1 MGSFFKSDIVREELE
16 QINSMQEEIYSHAMR
31 FPTMSRQ
38 EKLEHI
44 EQLTDLLLKQKIMY
58 TRVSL
63 SDDPEAIEMKEN
75 LNRSMQMMGFPPH
88 MNLNHFFDSMN
99 KTIDALKEHI
109 DK

>member
-1 MGSFFKSDIVREELE
+1 
-16 QINSMQEEIYSHAMR
+16 MQEEIYSNAMR

-44 EQLTDLLLKQKIMY
+44 EQLTELLLKQKIMY

-63 SDDPEAIEMKEN
+63 SDDPEAVEMKEN

-88 MNLNHFFDSMN
+88 MDLNHFFDSMN

>member
-31 FPTMSRQ
+31 FHTMSRE

-44 EQLTDLLLKQKIMY
+44 DQLTELLSKQKIMY

-63 SDDPEAIEMKEN
+63 SDDPEAVEMKEN

-88 MNLNHFFDSMN
+88 MDLNLSL
-99 KTIDALKEHI
+99 IHI
-109 DK
+109 